1 MTDLLV
7 PQVLRRLHT
16 DEFDAVPYDTRLRRI
31 ALTAKDR
38 LPDLARRLNVAL
50 APFAFDRRATALS
63 LELLNVAHGERFYEL
78 ERDAATDEAAAA
90 ASFAGRVP
98 VIDVQT
104 HIIDEKLWTGPM
116 VEALSTFNAMVDPD
130 RWSEGLDPRMAD
142 AAMWAALVFGS
153 SETAVAL
160 LTSTPGK
167 PGENILENGQI
178 AAVRDV
184 VERYAGTGRLLSHT
198 IIHPNLGRDEI
209 DAMPDHVAN
218 LRPSAWKVY
227 TMYGPPTKYAPEGG
241 WFLDDAE
248 IGGPFLDMVMRCGGP
263 RIVCSHKGLGGP
275 IPSASVKSTSP
286 RDVGPAAKAFPEINF
301 VIYHSG
307 YERNPH
313 GEEGPLN
320 EQEPTGTDR
329 LVISAREAG
338 IGHDANIYAELGST
352 WFLILR
358 RPVEAAHV
366 LGKLLKQFGPNR
378 ILWGTDSTWYG
389 SPQSLIDAFRAFT
402 IPERMQQEFGYPAL
416 TDETK
421 DKILSGNAAALYG
434 IDIAK
439 VAENLVGMSPDW
451 TARAAPALYAA
462 LDASR
467 IGKGVPRL

>member
-7 PQVLRRLHT
+7 PQLLRRLHT
-16 DEFDAVPYDTRLRRI
+16 DEFDAVPYDACQRRV
-31 ALTAKDR
+31 ALTARDR
-38 LPDLARRLNVAL
+38 MPDLARRLNVAL

-63 LELLNVAHGERFYEL
+63 LELLNNAHGDRFYAL
-78 ERDAATDEAAAA
+78 ERDAATDQAAAA

-104 HIIDEKLWTGPM
+104 HIIDEKLWAGPM
-116 VEALSTFNAMVDPD
+116 VEALSGFNAMVDPD

-184 VERYAGTGRLLSHT
+184 VERYAGTGRLLSHA

-209 DAMPDHVAN
+209 DAMPDHVRN

-241 WFLDDAE
+241 WFLDDEE
-248 IGGPFLDMVMRCGGP
+248 IGFPFLDQVMRCGGP
-263 RIVCSHKGLGGP
+263 RIVCAHKGLGGP

-320 EQEPTGTDR
+320 EQDPTGTDR
-329 LVISAREAG
+329 LV
-338 IGHDANIYAELGST
+338 
-352 WFLILR
+352 
-358 RPVEAAHV
+358 
-366 LGKLLKQFGPNR
+366 
-378 ILWGTDSTWYG
+378 
-389 SPQSLIDAFRAFT
+389 
-402 IPERMQQEFGYPAL
+402 M
-416 TDETK
+416 
-421 DKILSGNAAALYG
+421 
-434 IDIAK
+434 
-439 VAENLVGMSPDW
+439 
-451 TARAAPALYAA
+451 
-462 LDASR
+462 
-467 IGKGVPRL
+467 

>member
-16 DEFDAVPYDTRLRRI
+16 DEFDAVPYDARLRRV
-31 ALTAKDR
+31 ALSAKDR
-38 LPDLARRLNVAL
+38 MPDLARRLNVAL
-50 APFAFDRRATALS
+50 APFAFDRRSTALS
-63 LELLNVAHGERFYEL
+63 LELLNQAHGDRFYAL

-90 ASFAGRVP
+90 ASFAGRTP

-104 HIIDEKLWTGPM
+104 HIIDEKLWAGPM
-116 VEALSTFNAMVDPD
+116 VDALSGFNKLVDPD

-209 DAMPDHVAN
+209 DAMPDHVRN

-241 WFLDDAE
+241 WFLDDEE
-248 IGGPFLDMVMRCGGP
+248 IGGPFLEEVLRCGGP

-286 RDVGPAAKAFPEINF
+286 RDVGPAAKAFPQINF
-301 VIYHSG
+301 IIYHSG
-307 YERNPH
+307 YERNPY
-313 GEEGPLN
+313 GEEGPLDEAN
-320 EQEPTGTDR
+320 PTGVDR
-329 LVISAREAG
+329 LVLSAREAG
-338 IGHDANIYAELGST
+338 IGVDGNIYAELGST

-366 LGKLLKQFGPNR
+366 LGKLLRQFGPNR

-402 IPERMQQEFGYPAL
+402 IPERMQEEFGYPAL
-416 TDETK
+416 TEEIK
-421 DKILSGNAAALYG
+421 DRILTHNAAALYG
-434 IDIAK
+434 ID
-439 VAENLVGMSPDW
+439 VAHVSGQLAGMSPDW

-467 IGKGVPRL
+467 IGAPAPRL